1 METERCVMRVRSE
14 ETGSQ
19 TDLVQPRVEEEE
31 LNNVELI
38 SEIENNKI
46 E

>member
-19 TDLVQPRVEEEE
+19 TDLVHPRVEEEE
-31 LNNVELI
+31 EEEETVRV
-38 SEIENNKI
+38 STVRG
-46 E
+46 